1 MKKCSSCGNDI
12 LDDLIRCP
20 YCGSRQGKAEPDD
33 VAETADTQEPKTR
46 EASFNEGIRNIGKSV
61 EKVKESNW
69 FSKLRTPQGALKLYS
84 VIAGFIYIYFACS
97 CIQYLGYYSSLYKM
111 WGNIMIVVC
120 ILNAGIYFR
129 LFFKAKYK
137 RSKWIFYGL
146 IGGAVIKCILHI
158 AQIQW
163 IFRYEYWDASAGAYL
178 PVVWTVIITIIGLL
192 LLKNAEKNEITET
205 VQENEL

>member
-12 LDDLIRCP
+12 LDNLIRCP
-20 YCGSRQGKAEPDD
+20 YCGSRQEKKEPDD
-33 VAETADTQEPKTR
+33 GAETANKQEPKTR
-46 EASFNEGIRNIGKSV
+46 KASFNEEIRNIGKSV

-84 VIAGFIYIYFACS
+84 AIAGFIYIYFACS

-111 WGNIMIVVC
+111 WGNIMIVIC

-129 LFFKAKYK
+129 LFFKSKYK

-146 IGGAVIKCILHI
+146 IGGAVIKSILNI
-158 AQIQW
+158 VQIQW
-163 IFRYEYWDASAGAYL
+163 IFRYEYWDVSAGAYL
-178 PVVWTVIITIIGLL
+178 PVVWTVIITVIGLL
-192 LLKNAEKNEITET
+192 LLKKAEKNEIRTSVGE
-205 VQENEL
+205 EL